1 MSYYVTDQSMVPG
14 TGMRDTSKP
23 LVVVL
28 EDDFANAWG
37 LSLVLQDWGY
47 STMIGDSIAP
57 VVEKLDRAGTT
68 PDAAICDFHLARG
81 ESGVAAAA
89 ALRRRY
95 GKDVPVVI
103 VTGSSGTSARRE
115 ARPHHFPVLS
125 KPVDPDVLATYLPR
139 S

>member
-1 MSYYVTDQSMVPG
+1 M
-14 TGMRDTSKP
+14 SKP

-47 STMIGDSIAP
+47 STVIGDCLAP
-57 VVEKLDRAGTT
+57 VMEKLDEAGNV

-81 ESGVAAAA
+81 ENGVAAAV
-89 ALRRRY
+89 ALQRHY
-95 GKDVPVVI
+95 GQEVSVVI
-103 VTGSSGTSARRE
+103 ITASSGTSARHE
-115 ARPHHFPVLS
+115 ARPHRFPVLA
-125 KPVDPDVLATYLPR
+125 KPVDPDILANYLPQ